1 MSNSFH
7 ASAVDKLGSLIASG
21 QFKPGDALK
30 VEADLGEELG
40 VSRTVV
46 REAIKTLVAKGMIEV
61 GPKVGSRVL
70 PLNRWNLFDP
80 QVVAWLSRGGLPENF
95 VKDLLDLRR
104 AIEPVAVRWACER
117 ATPEQIRRVQAAYTA
132 LEASLSGGDYNSADQ
147 HFHEC
152 VLAASHNQF
161 IEQMVPALGALLAV
175 SFQISSVDP
184 SELQRTLP
192 LHKELADAIAARD
205 SSRGVWACMTLIDKA
220 AVTISKYAQASS

>member
-1 MSNSFH
+1 MSNNFH
-7 ASAVDKLGSLIASG
+7 ASAVDSLGSWIASG

-30 VEADLGEELG
+30 VEADLGQELG

-80 QVVAWLSRGGLPENF
+80 QVVGWLSRGGLPDNF

-117 ATPEQIRRVQAAYTA
+117 ATPEQITRIQMAYEA

-175 SFQISSVDP
+175 SFQLSSMDP
-184 SELQRTLP
+184 DELRRTLP
-192 LHKELADAIAARD
+192 LHKELSEAIAVRD
-205 SSRGVWACMTLIDKA
+205 SARGVWACMTLIDKA
-220 AVTISKYAQASS
+220 TVTISRYSSI

>member
-1 MSNSFH
+1 MSNNFH
-7 ASAVDKLGSLIASG
+7 ASAVDKLGGWIASG

-70 PLNRWNLFDP
+70 PLKRWNLFDP
-80 QVVAWLSRGGLPENF
+80 QVVAWLSRGGLPDNF
-95 VKDLLDLRR
+95 VQDLLDLRR

-117 ATPEQIRRVQAAYTA
+117 ATPDQITRILAAYKS

-152 VLAASHNQF
+152 VLSASHNQF

-175 SFQISSVDP
+175 SFTISSVDP

-192 LHKELADAIAARD
+192 LHKDLAEAIAARD
-205 SSRGVWACMTLIDKA
+205 ASRGVWACMTLIDKA
-220 AVTISKYAQASS
+220 AVTISRYSSG